1 MYWIILTNICP
12 SVFYLWLLQLI
23 WHSWNHSGGS
33 MSQCF
38 TFSFF
43 TFLLVMLSNPAQN
56 SILYLFIS
64 TLLLLLM
71 MLSEV
76 LIKSRPSPMLVLALP
91 FWRNGMGVLYP
102 WGVNFD
108 EKIMKTLQRIG
119 GSREED
125 IAMRLK
131 VCASTLIYKVN
142 LSLLEDRTIPATVH
156 WNLKI
161 W

>member
-71 MLSEV
+71 MMMLSEV

-108 EKIMKTLQRIG
+108 EKNHENIARIG
-119 GSREED
+119 SGEKKPNYIS
-125 IAMRLK
+125 I
-131 VCASTLIYKVN
+131 
-142 LSLLEDRTIPATVH
+142 
-156 WNLKI
+156 
-161 W
+161 

>member
-1 MYWIILTNICP
+1 
-12 SVFYLWLLQLI
+12 
-23 WHSWNHSGGS
+23 
-33 MSQCF
+33 
-38 TFSFF
+38 
-43 TFLLVMLSNPAQN
+43 
-56 SILYLFIS
+56 
-64 TLLLLLM
+64 
-71 MLSEV
+71 
-76 LIKSRPSPMLVLALP
+76 
-91 FWRNGMGVLYP
+91 MGVLYL

-161 W
+161 

>member
-1 MYWIILTNICP
+1 MFL
-12 SVFYLWLLQLI
+12 YLWLI

-33 MSQCF
+33 MSQWF

-56 SILYLFIS
+56 SVGIS
-64 TLLLLLM
+64 
-71 MLSEV
+71 SFQRCCCWRWCSCSYGGYKFEA
-76 LIKSRPSPMLVLALP
+76 IIPPSMMLVLALLP
-91 FWRNGMGVLYP
+91 FWRNGMGVLYL

-131 VCASTLIYKVN
+131 VCSTLIYKVN

>member
-1 MYWIILTNICP
+1 
-12 SVFYLWLLQLI
+12 
-23 WHSWNHSGGS
+23 
-33 MSQCF
+33 
-38 TFSFF
+38 
-43 TFLLVMLSNPAQN
+43 
-56 SILYLFIS
+56 
-64 TLLLLLM
+64 
-71 MLSEV
+71 
-76 LIKSRPSPMLVLALP
+76 
-91 FWRNGMGVLYP
+91 MGVLYL

-131 VCASTLIYKVN
+131 VPSTLIYKVN

-161 W
+161 